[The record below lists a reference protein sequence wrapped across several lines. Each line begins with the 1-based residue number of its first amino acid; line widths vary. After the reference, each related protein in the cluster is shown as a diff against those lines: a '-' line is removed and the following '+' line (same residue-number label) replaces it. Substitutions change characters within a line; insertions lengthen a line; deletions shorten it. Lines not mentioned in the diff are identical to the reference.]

1 MVKVRRRRGGRRR
14 QQIAWVFFY
23 VWMRQRRT
31 STTGDPKMVARGGS
45 CRPQA
50 VKIHRPQALNI
61 YIYIYMYTYTHTYTR
76 APGTA
81 GTGRKPSTAAASGER
96 QSRRQAVAVAKVMKA
111 ANSNRRAPHASDTPV
126 PSPHAAAWEGG
137 HHRSGPLPRRAGK
150 GPGPAIG
157 DLSKALPRRAA
168 GGHAFAIGFDTPNDA
183 WGGRG
188 VCYARGGEQSAWTFL
203 DSRVSSLRRG
213 LASVPFQI

>member
-1 MVKVRRRRGGRRR
+1 MENE
-14 QQIAWVFFY
+14 AN
-23 VWMRQRRT
+23 
-31 STTGDPKMVARGGS
+31 PKAR
-45 CRPQA
+45 
-50 VKIHRPQALNI
+50 
-61 YIYIYMYTYTHTYTR
+61 
-76 APGTA
+76 PGTA

-96 QSRRQAVAVAKVMKA
+96 QSRRQAVAVAKVIKA

-183 WGGRG
+183 WGE
-188 VCYARGGEQSAWTFL
+188 GGCATQGGGSNRHGLFWTRACHPCAEAL
-203 DSRVSSLRRG
+203 PLYRSKYNG
-213 LASVPFQI
+213 